1 MDSPTMTRRDF
12 VAACIASFSIGVL
25 SIAWDSVVNE
35 GRPASAK
42 PDESP
47 KSDGEEPP

>member
-1 MDSPTMTRRDF
+1 MNERELTRRQF
-12 VAACIASFSIGVL
+12 VGACIAAGFIGVL

-42 PDESP
+42 TDEP
-47 KSDGEEPP
+47 SDDGGEEPQ